1 MRIFFTAAV
10 LTLCSFLSKAQ
21 DSKIK
26 PNKYPSL
33 LWEITGKGLSKP
45 SYLFGTMHVSNKMV
59 FHLSDSFYTGIRNA
73 DVVALET
80 NPESWQEDM
89 SKYEMNGY
97 GGYAGP
103 MGRPSDYLTINS
115 LKFASYEKLIEAGLH
130 SNPSIINSFLYRS
143 YEHGSDFEEDTY
155 LDLYIYQVG
164 KKWGKKLC
172 GVENF
177 DESMKLMKE
186 AYTDAAKDKSVKRRS
201 FDYDED
207 FSTSRL
213 QEAYRTGNLDLLDTI
228 NQLNSYSAAFDEKFL
243 YKRNEI
249 QANSIDSIIRS
260 GSTLFVGV
268 GAAHLPGYRGVI
280 EMLRRMGYTLRP
292 IKMLERDSRHKE
304 DVEKLRVPVSFEK
317 QSAPDGLFSVSIPGK
332 FYSFLPEGSVVA
344 QQQYADM
351 ANGSYYMVTR
361 IQTNAAFWGHNSDA
375 VYRKIDSVLYE
386 NIPGKI
392 LSKQPITRNGYRGFD
407 ISNRTRRGDY
417 QRYNIFITPFEVL
430 VFKMSG
436 NGDYVK
442 EGKEAAQFFSSIG
455 LQGYRKEWKKYAPA
469 AGGFEVEM
477 PHQPVEQK
485 GDNWQFTSYD
495 KETETAYGVLRT
507 DVHNYNF
514 VEEDSFD
521 LNLME
526 ESFASS
532 EFIDKQLG
540 RKHTVH
546 KGYPALDSRYR
557 LKDGSVVLVKYL
569 IRGPHYYTVV
579 TRSKKEHPA
588 MTRFL
593 NSFSITPFAYPQAKM
608 QKDTTLFF
616 TVSSPVPIIKESKL
630 DMGPGSQAF
639 YRRGGDD
646 DEDDFDMGV
655 YEDRVVESDSTGEK
669 VYVAFQ
675 KNSKYFYDDD
685 TLQFGDPEHFRNWDE
700 DWQMRSSRVKDLPGN
715 VKLWDYT
722 VGNKN
727 SSRIIRHRMFYQD
740 GAYFI
745 LIAQGDTLSAPS
757 AFVNEFF
764 NTFLPFDTVK
774 GVDPY
779 TRKSHVFF
787 SDFFS
792 SDTVLHKK
800 AVKHAAQVRIDS
812 TDFPQLKK
820 AIQSLTWKEKKY
832 LDVKN
837 TLITKLS
844 AIPSQASSDYLKEIY
859 YSAGDT
865 LSLQYRALE
874 ALLLQ
879 QTDYSFTVFRDI
891 LINEPPV
898 LNVNTSGG
906 APSYPEAP
914 SVVFEGTVDE
924 VDAATTTTTSSFFGN
939 RSYADGSFM
948 DELYDSVQLTAKIF
962 KGILPLISVEDY
974 ERPVMN
980 LMARLVDSNL
990 VAAKDYEMYLPK
1002 FLIEARQALKK
1013 QQISEKSKLIREA
1026 QKEDDEDDR
1035 TNMYISS
1042 YTPSDNGNSML
1053 SLYSRLLMPFY
1064 DSNPAVAQLM
1074 EQLLRSN
1081 DKRLKYNTTLLLLR
1095 YNKPA
1100 PDSLLKYFAGLDE
1113 FRYELYSD
1121 LERRN
1126 LLRLFP
1132 ATHNNH
1138 IDLARSMLME
1148 KNSYSRPDS
1157 VVYLDKLPVQYKGYK
1172 GQVYFFKYKRKKDD
1186 NSWKIATVG
1195 LIPADPRKFT
1205 WNALSPAKKR
1215 ELNFTAVTNTKLS
1228 TDEPLREQLNKE
1240 LKKRLYE
1247 RRNSAAR
1254 FYEEDRRGMYHSM
1267 FD

>member
-1 MRIFFTAAV
+1 MRILFTAAA
-10 LTLCSFLSKAQ
+10 LTLCSFFSSAQ
-21 DSKIK
+21 DNKIK
-26 PNKYPSL
+26 PDKYPSL
-33 LWEITGKGLSKP
+33 LWEITGKKLSKP

-80 NPESWQEDM
+80 NPEFWQEDM
-89 SKYEMNGY
+89 SKYETGY
-97 GGYAGP
+97 GGYG
-103 MGRPSDYLTINS
+103 GRTGQPDDYLTINT
-115 LKFASYEKLIEAGLH
+115 LKFTPYEKLIESGLH

-143 YEHGSDFEEDTY
+143 YEQGSDFEEDTY

-186 AYTDAAKDKSVKRRS
+186 AYIDAAKDKSVKRRS

-228 NQLNSYSAAFDEKFL
+228 NVLNSYSAAFDEKFL

-249 QANSIDSIIRS
+249 QAGNIDSILRT
-260 GSTLFVGV
+260 GSALFVGV
-268 GAAHLPGYRGVI
+268 GAAHLPGHRGVI

-292 IKMLERDSRHKE
+292 IKMLERDSRYKE
-304 DVEKLRVPVSFEK
+304 DVEKLRVPVSFQK
-317 QSAPDGLFSVSIPGK
+317 QSSSDGFFSVNTPGKLLSFMPDGGI
-332 FYSFLPEGSVVA
+332 VA

-361 IQTNAAFWGHNSDA
+361 MQTNAAFWGHNADA

-392 LSKQPITRNGYRGFD
+392 LSRQSITRNGYRGFD

-430 VFKMSG
+430 LFKMSG

-442 EGKEAAQFFSSIG
+442 DGKEADQFFNSID
-455 LQGYRKEWKKYAPA
+455 LKGYRTEWKKYKPT

-477 PHQPVEQK
+477 PHQPAELR
-485 GDNWQFTSYD
+485 GGNWQFTSYD
-495 KETETAYGVLRT
+495 KETETTYGVLRT
-507 DVHNYNF
+507 DVHNYRF

-532 EFIDKQLG
+532 EFVDKQLS
-540 RKHTVH
+540 RKQMLH
-546 KGYPALDSRYR
+546 KGYPALDARYR
-557 LKDGSVVLVKYL
+557 LKDGSVALVKYL

-593 NSFSITPFAYPQAKM
+593 NSFTITPFTYAQAKM

-616 TVSSPVPIIKESKL
+616 TVSSPVPIIKESKI
-630 DMGPGSQAF
+630 DMGPSSPLLS
-639 YRRGGDD
+639 RRGM
-646 DEDDFDMGV
+646 DEEDNDPEMGM
-655 YEDRVVESDSTGEK
+655 YEERVIESDSTGEK
-669 VYVAFQ
+669 VYVSFR
-675 KNSKYFYDDD
+675 KNSKYFYDEDSLFFDD
-685 TLQFGDPEHFRNWDE
+685 SAFIREWEQ
-700 DWQMRSSRVKDLPGN
+700 DWRVRSSRIKNLPGN
-715 VKLWDYT
+715 AKLWDFT
-722 VGNKN
+722 LGNKN
-727 SSRIIRHRMFYQD
+727 SSRSIRRRIFYQN
-740 GAYFI
+740 GVYFGI
-745 LIAQGDTLSAPS
+745 TAEGDTLSAPS

-779 TRKSHVFF
+779 SRKSNVFF

-792 SDTVLHKK
+792 SDTVLHKR
-800 AVKHAAQVRIDS
+800 AVKHVWQVKMDS
-812 TDFPQLKK
+812 TDFPRLKK
-820 AIQSLTWKEKKY
+820 AVQSLTWKEKKY

-837 TLITKLS
+837 SFIIKLAS
-844 AIPSQASSDYLKEIY
+844 MPSKAASDYLKEIY
-859 YSAGDT
+859 YAAGDT
-865 LSLQYRALE
+865 LSLQYGALE

-879 QTDYSFTVFRDI
+879 QTGYSFGVFRDI
-891 LINEPPV
+891 LVNEPPV
-898 LNVNTSGG
+898 LNVNTTG
-906 APSYPEAP
+906 APSYPDAP
-914 SVVFEGTVDE
+914 SVVF
-924 VDAATTTTTSSFFGN
+924 DASSHRIDMDTEDITSFYRNKGYGN
-939 RSYADGSFM
+939 GSFLN
-948 DELYDSVQLTAKIF
+948 ELYDSVQLTAKIF
-962 KGILPLISVEDY
+962 KDLLPLVNVEDY
-974 ERPVMN
+974 ERPIMSI
-980 LMARLVDSNL
+980 MAKLVDSNL
-990 VAAKDYEMYLPK
+990 LAAKDYEAYLPK
-1002 FLIEARQALKK
+1002 LLLEARQALKK

-1026 QKEDDEDDR
+1026 QKEDDEDDEQG
-1035 TNMYISS
+1035 MYIPS

-1053 SLYSRLLMPFY
+1053 SLYARLLMPFY
-1064 DSNPAVAQLM
+1064 EGNPSVAHLM
-1074 EQLLRSN
+1074 DQLLGSN
-1081 DKRLKYNTTLLLLR
+1081 DKRLKYNTALLLLR

-1100 PDSLLKYFAGLDE
+1100 PDTLLRYFAGLDE
-1113 FRYELYSD
+1113 FRYELYAD

-1126 LLRLFP
+1126 MLRLFP
-1132 ATHNNH
+1132 SAHNNH
-1138 IDLARSMLME
+1138 VDLARSLLME
-1148 KNSYSRPDS
+1148 ESSYSLPDS
-1157 VVYLDKLPVQYKGYK
+1157 VVYLDKLPVQYAGYK

-1186 NSWKIATVG
+1186 NSWKIASVG
-1195 LIPADPRKFT
+1195 LIPADPKKFS
-1205 WNALSPAKKR
+1205 WNDVDRSKKR
-1215 ELNFTAVTNTKLS
+1215 NLDFTLMTNTKLS
-1228 TDEPLREQLNKE
+1228 TDKPLRDQLNEE

-1247 RRNSAAR
+1247 KRKSAAR
-1254 FYEEDRRGMYHSM
+1254 FYEDERRDLYPSM